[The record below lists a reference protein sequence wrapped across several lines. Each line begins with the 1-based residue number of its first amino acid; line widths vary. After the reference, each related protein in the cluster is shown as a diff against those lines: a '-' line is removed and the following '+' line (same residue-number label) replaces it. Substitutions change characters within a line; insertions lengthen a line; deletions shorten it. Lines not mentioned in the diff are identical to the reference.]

1 MFLNLKYCFLHFKW
15 FSQKDIANMKNELE
29 KRQREEDSAVKANQI
44 TQQSEESTEN
54 GCDNSA
60 ALSNGINPTLVTC

>member
-1 MFLNLKYCFLHFKW
+1 
-15 FSQKDIANMKNELE
+15 MKNELE

-44 TQQSEESTEN
+44 TQQSEEATEN

-60 ALSNGINPTLVTC
+60 ALSNGISTPLVTC

>member
-1 MFLNLKYCFLHFKW
+1 
-15 FSQKDIANMKNELE
+15 MKNELE

-60 ALSNGINPTLVTC
+60 ALSNGINTTLVTC